1 MPSIPRHDGDAR
13 GEARLTRTVA
23 LFRAEEDAAESA
35 TRLAALGISA
45 VIAPAFE
52 PAGLPASPPA
62 GRFDAAI
69 ATSAKAFE
77 LAGPMTLAAAEDL
90 EAYVVGEKTLAAA
103 VRAGLRVGAPAL
115 PDAAALARKLV
126 DAFSAPARLLYLA
139 GRDRK
144 SDLERALAAAG
155 LILATLEVY
164 EMRARQQW
172 REDEIESVASAEAAL
187 HYSRRSAEVSLGLAR
202 AAGLGALWRNIAH
215 IAISHDAAAPLSA
228 AGVKEVFVAA
238 KANEAAMFAAL
249 RSALSERRGAK

>member
-1 MPSIPRHDGDAR
+1 MRSIPRHDDEAR
-13 GEARLTRTVA
+13 GEARLMKTAA

-35 TRLAALGISA
+35 ARLAALGIST

-52 PAGLPASPPA
+52 PAALPAPPLP
-62 GRFDAAI
+62 GPFDAVI

-77 LAGPMTLAAAEDL
+77 LASPLTLAAAQDL

-103 VRAGLRVGAPAL
+103 ERAGLRAHTPAL

-144 SDLERALAAAG
+144 SDLERALAGAG
-155 LILATLEVY
+155 LSLAPLEVY

-172 REDEIESVASAEAAL
+172 RKDEIEVRSARGSGAAL
-187 HYSRRSAEVSLGLAR
+187 FATQRRSELGAGARGGSRLAVAKYCAHCDFSGRRSAAERGR
-202 AAGLGALWRNIAH
+202 R
-215 IAISHDAAAPLSA
+215 DR
-228 AGVKEVFVAA
+228 GVCRSDSERGRHV
-238 KANEAAMFAAL
+238 
-249 RSALSERRGAK
+249 RSA